1 MSSEGDMKASDVTV
15 VLSGKDI
22 QALGI
27 ARAALPDKDEVTQA
41 MLVDDAHVALAKGT
55 RLSEFEI
62 TGVIGQGGFGIVYE
76 ARDASLER
84 EVAIKEYLPSSLAMR
99 NANGHVVPRSTQ
111 HQESFD
117 LGLKSFVNEAR
128 LLAQFDH
135 PSLLKVYRFWDERGT
150 TYMVMPLYKGLTFKQ
165 VLAKKEVVVDEPW
178 LTHLLDGVTQ
188 ALALIH
194 SADCYHRDI
203 APDNIMLVGQDH
215 HPVVLDFG
223 AARRVISGMTQA
235 LTVILKPGYAPV
247 EQYADSPDFKQ
258 GPWTDIYALGAVMY
272 GAIANKP
279 PPPSVTR
286 LLTDSYKRL
295 VDDTELRSRYSERF
309 LAAIDAAL
317 AVRPEDRPQSMG
329 AFRSLLGLSDVAQ
342 VSNHGNAQTVLR
354 SHKSTPMLKSDI
366 KSGQSNEPNEPSRLA
381 RRTVPLAIAF
391 VCAGILVFVG
401 YGFLAKP
408 SKTTA
413 LASSVSLPSAQV
425 LPAVKPSVENLALT
439 PALVFEGIQNAASAD
454 FKVAATVKSAT
465 VKIANKE
472 KLEFSIQSANAGYLF
487 VYLLSSGGEMLQLFP
502 NQLDKRNRIKA
513 GETIKLPRASWPMEA
528 GGPVGTNRFVAVVSS
543 TERDFSNA
551 GLINDGVFGR
561 YSMDLVSALERAKT
575 AGSQPIVL
583 GKSNCATGGACDTNF
598 GAASF
603 SISEE

>member
-1 MSSEGDMKASDVTV
+1 MSTEGDTGDTKASDVTV
-15 VLSGKDI
+15 VLSAKDI

-27 ARAALPDKDEVTQA
+27 ARTAPPDKDEVTQA
-41 MLVDDAHVALAKGT
+41 MLVEDAHIALAKGT

-99 NANGHVVPRSTQ
+99 NSKGNVVPRSEQ
-111 HQESFD
+111 HKESFD

-165 VLAKKEVVVDEPW
+165 ALAKKEVTVDEQW
-178 LTHLLDGVTQ
+178 LTHVLDGVTQ

-194 SADCYHRDI
+194 SSDCYHRDI

-295 VDDTELRSRYSERF
+295 VDDTELRSRYSEPF

-329 AFRSLLGLSDVAQ
+329 VFRSLLGLSDVSQ
-342 VSNHGNAQTVLR
+342 VSISGNTQTVLR
-354 SHKSTPMLKSDI
+354 SQKSTN
-366 KSGQSNEPNEPSRLA
+366 QPSLSAQTRQME
-381 RRTVPLAIAF
+381 RRIVPLIIAV
-391 VCAGILVFVG
+391 VCAGILAFVG
-401 YGFLAKP
+401 YGFLMKPAKP
-408 SKTTA
+408 SA
-413 LASSVSLPSAQV
+413 EVASASVTPAQALPSTNV
-425 LPAVKPSVENLALT
+425 KPAVESLVLT
-439 PALVFEGIQNAASAD
+439 PTLVFDGIKNAASAD
-454 FKVAATVKSAT
+454 VKVTASVKSTT

-472 KLEFSIQSANAGYLF
+472 KLEFSIQSANAGFLF

-502 NQLDKRNRIKA
+502 NQLDKRNRIKS

-528 GGPVGTNRFVAVVSS
+528 GGPVGTNRFVAVVSN
-543 TERDFSNA
+543 TDRDFSNA

-561 YSMDLVSALERAKT
+561 YSMELVSALEKT
-575 AGSQPIVL
+575 KAPGSQPIVL
-583 GKSNCATGGACDTNF
+583 GKSNCAAGNTCDTNF